1 MNFSDLALRAE
12 IVSAVAKLGYTEPT
26 EVQAAVIP
34 VALDGKNIIV
44 QSNTGSG
51 KTAAFVIPAL
61 NRIDPRL
68 RKPQVLILEPT
79 RELAMQTREEVM
91 NLSRDMRMGSLAVF
105 GGFPIRRQIEQ
116 LRDGPQVI
124 VATPGRLADMIER
137 RAIDLSGITML
148 IIDEVDQMMDMGFS
162 RAVVDIWEQ
171 LSALEQVMTF
181 SATYT
186 REITSLIDD
195 NMKGGYESL
204 ILSKTPTV
212 DTIDHVFMR
221 VGTRDK
227 YPLLKKTLERFP
239 DHKVII
245 FTARKHETEELERY
259 LHRDGFSAAY
269 INGDMMQRDRVR
281 AIEAFKAGKV
291 RIFIGTDVASR
302 GLNLNNIGLVVNYHV
317 PHDPEAYIH
326 RIGRT
331 GRAGADGHAIM
342 FVSSEESRQ
351 LQRIERM
358 HKIEINEVD
367 TEGVVIPRARDSR
380 PPRREGGSSGGYR
393 GGSSSGGSGGGYRG
407 GWSSGG
413 SGGGYRGGSS
423 SGGSGG
429 GYAPRRDS
437 NGGGYQGGSSSG
449 RSAGGFD
456 GTRREG
462 GESRGGYQGAQ
473 GGGNGGFRDGG
484 ATAGGGY
491 APRREGNGGY
501 QEPRVTQ
508 PRGDAS
514 HHAHSQRGE

>member
-1 MNFSDLALRAE
+1 MALE
-12 IVSAVAKLGYTEPT
+12 
-26 EVQAAVIP
+26 
-34 VALDGKNIIV
+34 GKNIIV
-44 QSNTGSG
+44 QSHTGSG

-91 NLSRDMRMGSLAVF
+91 NISRDMRMGSLAVF

-137 RAIDLSGITML
+137 RAVDLSAISML

-171 LSALEQVMTF
+171 LTALEQVMTF

-186 REITSLIDD
+186 REITAIIDD

-227 YPLLKKTLERFP
+227 YPLLKRTLERFP
-239 DHKVII
+239 EHKVII

-259 LHRDGFSAAY
+259 LYRDGFSAAY
-269 INGDMMQRDRVR
+269 INGDMFQRDRVR
-281 AIEAFKAGKV
+281 AIEAFKTGKV

-358 HKIEINEVD
+358 HRIEITEVD
-367 TEGVVIPRARDSR
+367 PEGVIIPRVRETRA
-380 PPRREGGSSGGYR
+380 PRTGGGGGSGYRGGRGGSGGGYRGGRSSGGYDGRTREGGEDRGGYR
-393 GGSSSGGSGGGYRG
+393 GGSSSGGRYSAPRRDGGGYRG
-407 GWSSGG
+407 EQGGG
-413 SGGGYRGGSS
+413 SGYRGG
-423 SGGSGG
+423 
-429 GYAPRRDS
+429 
-437 NGGGYQGGSSSG
+437 
-449 RSAGGFD
+449 
-456 GTRREG
+456 
-462 GESRGGYQGAQ
+462 Q
-473 GGGNGGFRDGG
+473 GGGNGGHAF
-484 ATAGGGY
+484 
-491 APRREGNGGY
+491 PRRDDNASGY
-501 QEPRVTQ
+501 REPR
-508 PRGDAS
+508 PAPSRGDAS